1 MIVYTCTDDFESM
14 MTCIYEAWASKEG
27 HKNIKLLL
35 EPIGNLELFCEYRHV
50 EPDSQKAQKVVHS
63 IRQKISARAYQMIF
77 RCAMS
82 THPDKLDMIYRF
94 LLLGFAYPKD
104 IMHMLQHPY
113 VMAVFEQNRAVIN
126 ETHQY
131 REFARFQAAPGG
143 ILVATIEPNA
153 DILTLLAPAFED
165 RLPSENWMILDANRH
180 TAAVH
185 PADELTYFTSLS
197 AREQTELLEAA
208 KSADPYRE
216 LWKGFFQQIS
226 IEQRTNPAC
235 QRTHL
240 PLHYRKYMPEFSD

>member
-1 MIVYTCTDDFESM
+1 
-14 MTCIYEAWASKEG
+14 
-27 HKNIKLLL
+27 
-35 EPIGNLELFCEYRHV
+35 
-50 EPDSQKAQKVVHS
+50 
-63 IRQKISARAYQMIF
+63 
-77 RCAMS
+77 MS

-143 ILVATIEPNA
+143 ILVAAIEPNA